1 MIEIFTQLQS
11 FLASNQIIGTVAGGS
26 IVVWIVS
33 NIKTIFFTVKRWVI
47 SWISFNI
54 NNLYEEMSYGT
65 SS

>member
-1 MIEIFTQLQS
+1 MMEIFAQLQS

-26 IVVWIVS
+26 IVVWLVS
-33 NIKTIFFTVKRWVI
+33 NIKTIFFTIKRWVI

-65 SS
+65 SN

>member
-54 NNLYEEMSYGT
+54 NNLYEEMPYGT